1 MLSGINVLSTRGT
14 VGETAL
20 MFSLLFNSNHQ
31 FLTGETFSLVGTHA
45 DIDGVHCFSLVGFV
59 KVLRDTGLSIKGA
72 FAVVTGEG
80 GWTMLSFGF
89 WVIGSEILQTG
100 WTMVRVLVT
109 SMSAF
114 IIVRLEAATAEI
126 RSSQKARKRSDGVK
140 VLLIVK

>member
-1 MLSGINVLSTRGT
+1 MSTGT
-14 VGETAL
+14 DIHGV
-20 MFSLLFNSNHQ
+20 HD
-31 FLTGETFSLVGTHA
+31 FSLVRLA
-45 DIDGVHCFSLVGFV
+45 E
-59 KVLRDTGLSIKGA
+59 VLHDTGLSIKGA